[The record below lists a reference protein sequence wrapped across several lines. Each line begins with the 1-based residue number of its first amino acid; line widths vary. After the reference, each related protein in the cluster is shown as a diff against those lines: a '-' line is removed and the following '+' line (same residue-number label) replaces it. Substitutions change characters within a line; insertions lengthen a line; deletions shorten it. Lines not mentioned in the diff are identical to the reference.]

1 MIDSGLL
8 VRSTSANSS
17 HVGTASA
24 CVGTITEPMIV
35 QNISSRPR
43 KENFANP

>member
-17 HVGTASA
+17 QVGTASA
-24 CVGTITEPMIV
+24 CVGTITQPRIS
-35 QNISSRPR
+35 QNIASRPR
-43 KENFANP
+43 NANFANP